1 MNQNL
6 KAANLILMS
15 VFAAH
20 FTFLSL
26 TFFPLSSK
34 CIPRLHPRL
43 GSVTLDRLCPHW
55 ELLKRKNCSPDG
67 MTATG
72 FGEHTTPRLAA
83 KISAK
88 KTLYH

>member
-1 MNQNL
+1 MKQNL

-34 CIPRLHPRL
+34 CVPRCPRS
-43 GSVTLDRLCPHW
+43 GRVTLDKLCPHW
-55 ELLKRKNCSPDG
+55 EFLKRKNWSPDG
-67 MTATG
+67 
-72 FGEHTTPRLAA
+72 
-83 KISAK
+83 
-88 KTLYH
+88 